1 MVCWL
6 NLNNITM
13 SRPTPHERGLY
24 SRRNQAGQRRWYVR
38 ASVHGRMQ
46 HFGSFDNKTQ
56 ARNFYHR
63 AKTLGREQRLT
74 LGQTLPIDYT
84 VPELFTVYLPQSAH
98 RLAAR
103 EQQRFADWWSAYWPH
118 RRVFDLTPQD
128 LQQARVAL
136 RTSGRLKTRTEG
148 TVNHYLK
155 CLRHA
160 MRAVIQPR
168 SWVVDLWS
176 QIRLDRPAG
185 IPPTPMMPRDE
196 RQLLAHLDPA
206 DADKVRL
213 AVLTGLRRA
222 QLFRLRWE
230 QLFWTQAS
238 IALPTLK
245 QQRPRFLPL
254 PPEAMTIFRRHW
266 RQAHRPTQG
275 WIFPHATA
283 PDLPDDPAN
292 WYKYRFKPAL
302 ARAGL
307 TGKGLTFHSTRHAFA
322 VRFLEAGGHVRA
334 LQKAGGWSSLD
345 QVEIYTQMQDEGLR
359 EAMNQASKIGANCR
373 TLRKLRNPKSRRHHK

>member
-1 MVCWL
+1 
-6 NLNNITM
+6 M

-24 SRRNQAGQRRWYVR
+24 SRPNKAGILRWYVR

-46 HFGSFDNKTQ
+46 HFGSFDSKTK
-56 ARNFYHR
+56 ARDFYAR

-74 LGQTLPIDYT
+74 PGQTLPIEYT
-84 VPELFTVYLPQSAH
+84 VPELFIVYLPQSAH

-103 EQQRFADWWSAYWPH
+103 EQQRFADWWTAYWPR

-128 LQQARVAL
+128 LEQARVAL
-136 RTSGRLKTRTEG
+136 RTSGRLTKRTEG

-185 IPPTPMMPRDE
+185 TPPTPMMPGDE
-196 RQLLAHLDPA
+196 RKLLAHLQPV

-213 AVLTGLRRA
+213 AILTGLRRA

-230 QLFWTQAS
+230 HIFWNQATV
-238 IALPTLK
+238 ALATIK
-245 QQRPRFLPL
+245 KQRPRFLPL
-254 PPEAMTIFRRHW
+254 PPEAIALLRRQW
-266 RQAHRPTQG
+266 RRAERPTSG
-275 WIFPHATA
+275 WVFPHATQ
-283 PDLPDDPAN
+283 PDLPEDPAG
-292 WYKYRFKPAL
+292 WYKYTFKSAL
-302 ARAGL
+302 TRAGL
-307 TGKGLTFHSTRHAFA
+307 TGKGLKFHSTRHAFA

-334 LQKAGGWSSLD
+334 LQQAGGWSSLD

-359 EAMNQASKIGANCR
+359 QAMNQGAKIGTDR
-373 TLRKLRNPKSRRHHK
+373 RILRKLAGRTTVKRRN

>member
-1 MVCWL
+1 
-6 NLNNITM
+6 M
-13 SRPTPHERGLY
+13 SRPTQHERGLY
-24 SRRNQAGQRRWYVR
+24 SQKNKAGQVRWYVR

-46 HFGSFDNKTQ
+46 HFGSFDSKTK
-56 ARNFYHR
+56 AREFYSR

-74 LGQTLPIDYT
+74 PGQTLPIDYT
-84 VPELFTVYLPQSAH
+84 VPELFTLYLPQAAH

-103 EQQRFADWWSAYWPH
+103 EQQRFADWWSAYWPT

-128 LQQARVAL
+128 LEQARVAL
-136 RTSGRLKTRTEG
+136 RTSGRLSTRREG

-160 MRAVIQPR
+160 MRAIIQPR

-185 IPPTPMMPRDE
+185 TPPTPMMPGDE
-196 RQLLAHLDPA
+196 RRLLAHLAPA
-206 DADKVRL
+206 DATKVRL
-213 AVLTGLRRA
+213 AILTGLRRA

-230 QLFWTQAS
+230 HLFWKQAAV
-238 IALPTLK
+238 ALSTIK
-245 QQRPRFLPL
+245 HQRPRFLPL
-254 PPEAMTIFRRHW
+254 PPEAMALLRRQW
-266 RQAHRPTQG
+266 RRTGQPTQG
-275 WIFPHATA
+275 WVFPHATN
-283 PDLPDDPAN
+283 PDLPEDPAS

-302 ARAGL
+302 TRAGL
-307 TGKGLTFHSTRHAFA
+307 TGKGLKFHSTRHAFA

-345 QVEIYTQMQDEGLR
+345 QVEIYTQMDDEGLR
-359 EAMNQASKIGANCR
+359 NAMMQGAKIGANS
-373 TLRKLRNPKSRRHHK
+373 RKLQISSGAQRAKRHK

>member
-1 MVCWL
+1 
-6 NLNNITM
+6 M
-13 SRPTPHERGLY
+13 SRTTQHERGLY
-24 SRRNQAGQRRWYVR
+24 SRPNKDGQRRWYVR

-46 HFGSFDNKTQ
+46 HFGSFDSKTK
-56 ARNFYHR
+56 AREFYAR

-74 LGQTLPIDYT
+74 PGQTVPIDYT
-84 VPELFTVYLPQSAH
+84 VPELFTLYLPQAAH

-103 EQQRFADWWSAYWPH
+103 EQQRFADWWTAYWPT

-128 LQQARVAL
+128 LEQARVAL
-136 RTSGRLKTRTEG
+136 RTSGRLSKRSEG

-185 IPPTPMMPRDE
+185 TPPTPMMPGDE
-196 RQLLAHLDPA
+196 RRLLAHLAPA
-206 DADKVRL
+206 DATKVRL
-213 AVLTGLRRA
+213 ALLTGLRRA

-230 QLFWTQAS
+230 HLFWKQAAV
-238 IALPTLK
+238 ALPTIK
-245 QQRPRFLPL
+245 HQRPRFLPL
-254 PPEAMTIFRRHW
+254 PPEALVLLRRQW
-266 RQAHRPTQG
+266 RRTGQPTQG
-275 WIFPHATA
+275 WVFPHATQ
-283 PDLPDDPAN
+283 PDLPEDPAS

-302 ARAGL
+302 TRAGL

-322 VRFLEAGGHVRA
+322 VRFLEAGGHVRQ

-345 QVEIYTQMQDEGLR
+345 QVEIYTQMDDEGLR
-359 EAMNQASKIGANCR
+359 DAMTQGAKIGFNS
-373 TLRKLRNPKSRRHHK
+373 RKLQTSARSTPRKRQK

>member
-1 MVCWL
+1 
-6 NLNNITM
+6 
-13 SRPTPHERGLY
+13 
-24 SRRNQAGQRRWYVR
+24 
-38 ASVHGRMQ
+38 MQ
-46 HFGSFDNKTQ
+46 HFGSFDSKTQ
-56 ARNFYHR
+56 ARDFYAR

-74 LGQTLPIDYT
+74 PGQTLPIEYT
-84 VPELFTVYLPQSAH
+84 VPELFTIYLPQSAH

-103 EQQRFADWWSAYWPH
+103 EQQRFADWWTAYWP
-118 RRVFDLTPQD
+118 RRSVFDLTPQD
-128 LQQARVAL
+128 LEQARVAL
-136 RTSGRLKTRTEG
+136 RTSGRLTKRTEG

-185 IPPTPMMPRDE
+185 TPPTPLRPSDE
-196 RQLLAHLDPA
+196 RQLMKHLPPA

-213 AVLTGLRRA
+213 AILTGLRRA

-230 QLFWTQAS
+230 HLFWNQATV
-238 IALPTLK
+238 ALATIK

-254 PPEAMTIFRRHW
+254 PPEAIGLLRRHW
-266 RQAHRPTQG
+266 RRAHQPTSG
-275 WIFPHATA
+275 WVFPHATQ
-283 PDLPDDPAN
+283 PDLPEDPAG

-302 ARAGL
+302 KAAGL
-307 TGKGLTFHSTRHAFA
+307 TGTGLKFHSTRHAFA

-345 QVEIYTQMQDEGLR
+345 QVEIYTQMDDAGLR
-359 EAMNQASKIGANCR
+359 TAMNQGAKIGKNSR
-373 TLRKLRNPKSRRHHK
+373 ILRKSTGKKTSNHRK

>member
-1 MVCWL
+1 
-6 NLNNITM
+6 M
-13 SRPTPHERGLY
+13 SRPTTHERGLY
-24 SRRNQAGQRRWYVR
+24 SRPNTAGVLRWYVR

-46 HFGSFDNKTQ
+46 HFGSFDSKTK
-56 ARNFYHR
+56 AREFYAR

-74 LGQTLPIDYT
+74 PGKTLAIEYT
-84 VPELFTVYLPQSAH
+84 VPELFAIYLPQSAH

-103 EQQRFADWWSAYWPH
+103 EQQRFADWWTAHWPT

-128 LQQARVAL
+128 VEQARIAL
-136 RTSGRLKTRTEG
+136 RTSGRLSRRSEG

-185 IPPTPMMPRDE
+185 TPPTPLTPIDE
-196 RQLLAHLDPA
+196 RRLLTHLTPA

-230 QLFWTQAS
+230 HLFWKQAAV
-238 IALPTLK
+238 ALSTIK
-245 QQRPRFLPL
+245 HQRPRFLPL
-254 PPEAMTIFRRHW
+254 PPEAIALLRRHW
-266 RQAHRPTQG
+266 RRTGQRTTG
-275 WIFPHATA
+275 WVFPHPTV
-283 PDLPDDPAN
+283 PDLPEDPAS
-292 WYKYRFKPAL
+292 WYKYRFKPAVK
-302 ARAGL
+302 RAGL
-307 TGKGLTFHSTRHAFA
+307 TGKGLKFHSTRHAFA

-345 QVEIYTQMQDEGLR
+345 QVEIYTQMDDESLR
-359 EAMNQASKIGANCR
+359 SAMTQASKIGSNSGK
-373 TLRKLRNPKSRRHHK
+373 LRKSMRKPIMHHKQRTS